1 MGSFTQF
8 DGELLI
14 SLQHALYADWLTPVM
29 QVITSLS
36 ECGAIEI
43 LLCLV
48 LLICRRTRRLGIICT
63 ASLAFTFLC
72 CNLVI
77 KPLVDRPRPWELF
90 DAVNVMMRDPGDASF
105 PSGHTANAMG
115 TAFAVFLAS
124 RPRDRSYEQ
133 VPCLG
138 WRGAGADPRIV
149 YRWGIFAVIMALL
162 TGLSRLYLG
171 MHFPSDVVFGSM
183 LGMACA
189 LIIHIV
195 FKKIEA
201 ERGIIGSTGSQDHSQ
216 NLG

>member
-29 QVITSLS
+29 KVITSLS

-124 RPRDRSYEQ
+124 RPRDRSYER

-149 YRWGIFAVIMALL
+149 CRWGIFAVIMALL

-171 MHFPSDVVFGSM
+171 MHFPSDVVFGLV

-201 ERGIIGSTGSQDHSQ
+201 GRGIIGSTG
-216 NLG
+216 

>member
-29 QVITSLS
+29 KVITSLS

-124 RPRDRSYEQ
+124 RPRNRSYER

-149 YRWGIFAVIMALL
+149 CRWGIFAVIMALL

-171 MHFPSDVVFGSM
+171 MHFPSDVVFGLV

-189 LIIHIV
+189 LIIHII

-201 ERGIIGSTGSQDHSQ
+201 ERGIIGSTG
-216 NLG
+216 

>member
-29 QVITSLS
+29 KVITSLS

-124 RPRDRSYEQ
+124 RPRDRSYER

-149 YRWGIFAVIMALL
+149 CRWGIFAVIMALL

-171 MHFPSDVVFGSM
+171 MHFPSDVVFGLV

-189 LIIHIV
+189 LIIHII

-201 ERGIIGSTGSQDHSQ
+201 ERGIIGSTG
-216 NLG
+216 